1 MYNVGKMKAMFFNSF
16 LRLPGVYE
24 ELSARRQTVLR
35 REAIPREPETRNR
48 VNVVV
53 TVVTKRT
60 IEEGEEG
67 AVDYVDP

>member
-1 MYNVGKMKAMFFNSF
+1 MLNHSCDVACHFVK
-16 LRLPGVYE
+16 
-24 ELSARRQTVLR
+24 
-35 REAIPREPETRNR
+35 TRNR

-60 IEEGEEG
+60 IEEGDEG

>member
-1 MYNVGKMKAMFFNSF
+1 MI
-16 LRLPGVYE
+16 LR
-24 ELSARRQTVLR
+24 S
-35 REAIPREPETRNR
+35 REPSDISRFLFQSGYDDESDWEYDPRRMRACHIVEMRNR

-67 AVDYVDP
+67 EVDYVDP